1 VRVYKKA
8 TGQFYTIFNT
18 SFVPYVLNCG
28 SEIEFKHM
36 DKIKILW
43 VDDEIDLLKPHILF
57 LEKKNYEV
65 TTCNNGVDAIDV
77 FDDGNFDIVFL
88 DENMPGMSGL
98 ETLQEMKEKKST
110 TPVIMITKSEEEYI
124 MEEAIGSKIA
134 DYLIKP
140 VNPNQILLSLK
151 KNLDHSR
158 LVSEKTT
165 LDYQK
170 EFRKI
175 SMEMGMVRTYEDW
188 IELYKKLIFWEL
200 ELENIEDQSMIEILE
215 SQKTEANSQFGKFI
229 ERNYEDWFEP
239 KADKPILS
247 HTLFR
252 EVVVPEIVK
261 KDKPVLFVVIDNLR
275 YDQWKSFESVVSNHY
290 KIEKEIPYYSI
301 LPTATQYARN
311 AIFSGLTPLEME
323 KQFPQYWKNDVEE
336 GGKNLY
342 EAEFLAA
349 HLKKLGLNIKQDYFK
364 ITNLAS
370 GKKLAENFKALKD
383 NNLVTVV
390 YNFVDMLS
398 HAKTEMDV
406 VKELASDDK
415 AYRSLTLSWFKNSP
429 LLDIIQQA
437 QKMGFKLV
445 LTTDHGTINVRN
457 PSKVIGDKNTS
468 LNLRYKTGRSLTYE
482 DKDVYAVKEPKRIGL
497 PTINMSSS
505 YIFAK
510 NDFFLAYVNNY
521 NHYVSYYKNS
531 YQHGGISLEE
541 MIIPL
546 LVLNPK

>member
-1 VRVYKKA
+1 
-8 TGQFYTIFNT
+8 
-18 SFVPYVLNCG
+18 
-28 SEIEFKHM
+28 M

-65 TTCNNGVDAIDV
+65 TTCNNGRDAIDI
-77 FDDGNFDIVFL
+77 FDENNFDIVFL

-98 ETLQEMKEKKST
+98 ETLSEMKEKKSSV
-110 TPVIMITKSEEEYI
+110 PMIMITKSEEEYI

-140 VNPNQILLSLK
+140 VNPHQILLSLK

-158 LVSEKTT
+158 LISQKTT

-175 SMEMGMVRTYEDW
+175 TMEMAMVNSYEDW

-200 ELENIEDQSMIEILE
+200 ELENINDQSMIEILE

-229 ERNYEDWFEP
+229 ERNYEDWFKP
-239 KADKPILS
+239 KADKPIQS

-252 EVVVPEIVK
+252 DLVVPEIVK
-261 KDKPVLFVVIDNLR
+261 KDKPILFVVIDNLR
-275 YDQWKSFESVVSNHY
+275 YDQWKTFESVVANYY
-290 KIEKEIPYYSI
+290 KLEKEVPYYAI

-323 KQFPQYWKNDVEE
+323 KQFPQYWKNDPEE
-336 GGKNLY
+336 GGKNLF
-342 EAEFLAA
+342 EAEFLSAQ
-349 HLKKLGLNIKQDYFK
+349 LKRLGLNIKEDYFK
-364 ITNLAS
+364 ITNLAG
-370 GKKLAENFKALKD
+370 GKKLVDNFKTLK
-383 NNLVTVV
+383 NNDLVTVV

-429 LLDIIQQA
+429 LLEIIQQA
-437 QKMGFKLV
+437 QKLGFKLI
-445 LTTDHGTINVRN
+445 LTTDHGTINVKN
-457 PSKVIGDKNTS
+457 PSKVVGDKNTS

-482 DKDVYAVKEPKRIGL
+482 HKDVYAVKEPKNIGL

-510 NDFFLAYVNNY
+510 NDLFLAYVNNF
-521 NHYVSYYKNS
+521 NHYVSYYKNT

-541 MIIPL
+541 IIIPFL
-546 LVLNPK
+546 IFNPK

>member
-1 VRVYKKA
+1 ME
-8 TGQFYTIFNT
+8 
-18 SFVPYVLNCG
+18 P
-28 SEIEFKHM
+28 
-36 DKIKILW
+36 IKILW

-57 LEKKNYEV
+57 LEKKNYKV
-65 TTCNNGVDAIDV
+65 TTCNNGRDAIDV
-77 FDDGNFDIVFL
+77 FEEGNFDIVFL

-98 ETLQEMKEKKST
+98 ETLSEMKEKKSS

-175 SMEMGMVRTYEDW
+175 AMDMAMVNSYEDW
-188 IELYKKLIFWEL
+188 VELYKKLLFWEL
-200 ELENIEDQSMIEILE
+200 ELENINDQAMFEILE
-215 SQKTEANSQFGKFI
+215 SQKVEANAQFGKFI
-229 ERNYEDWFEP
+229 ERNYEDWFDSN
-239 KADKPILS
+239 ADKPIQS

-252 EVVVPEIVK
+252 ELVVPELVK

-275 YDQWKSFESVVSNHY
+275 YDQWKVMENVVSNFY
-290 KIEKEIPYYSI
+290 KLEKEVPYYAI

-311 AIFSGLTPLEME
+311 AIFSGMLPSEME

-342 EAEFLAA
+342 EAEFLSA
-349 HLKKLGLNIKQDYFK
+349 HLKRLGLKIKEDYFK
-364 ITNLAS
+364 ITNLQS
-370 GKKLAENFKALKD
+370 GKKLAESFKALKD
-383 NNLVTVV
+383 NDLVTIV

-429 LLDIIQQA
+429 LLEIIQQA
-437 QKMGFKLV
+437 QKLGFKLII
-445 LTTDHGTINVRN
+445 TTDHGTINVKN

-482 DKDVYAVKEPKRIGL
+482 DKDVYAVKDPKKIGL
-497 PTINMSSS
+497 PSINMSSS

-510 NDFFLAYVNNY
+510 NDYFLAYVNNY
-521 NHYVSYYKNS
+521 NHYVSYYRNT

-541 MIIPL
+541 MIVPF
-546 LVLNPK
+546 LVFNPK

>member
-1 VRVYKKA
+1 
-8 TGQFYTIFNT
+8 
-18 SFVPYVLNCG
+18 
-28 SEIEFKHM
+28 M

-57 LEKKNYEV
+57 LENKNYVV
-65 TTCNNGVDAIDV
+65 TTCNNGRDAVDI
-77 FDDGNFDIVFL
+77 FEENQFDIVFL

-98 ETLQEMKEKKST
+98 ETLSEMKEKKSAV
-110 TPVIMITKSEEEYI
+110 PVIMITKSEEEYI

-158 LVSEKTT
+158 LISEKTT

-175 SMEMGMVRTYEDW
+175 AMDMAMVRTYEDW
-188 IELYKKLIFWEL
+188 VELYKKLLFWEL
-200 ELENIEDQSMIEILE
+200 ELENIEDQSMVEILE
-215 SQKTEANSQFGKFI
+215 SQKTEANVQFGKFI
-229 ERNYEDWFEP
+229 ERNYEDWFQP

-247 HTLFR
+247 HEIFGEL
-252 EVVVPEIVK
+252 VAPEIRK
-261 KDKPVLFVVIDNLR
+261 KDKPILFIVIDNLR
-275 YDQWKSFESVVSNHY
+275 YDQWKAFESVVNNHY
-290 KIEKEIPYYSI
+290 KLEKEVSYFSI

-323 KQFPQYWKNDVEE
+323 KKFPQYWKNDPDE

-342 EAEFLAA
+342 EGEFLTEQ
-349 HLKKLGLNIKQDYFK
+349 LKRLGLNIKQEYYK
-364 ITNLAS
+364 ITNFAS
-370 GKKLAENFKALKD
+370 GKKLADNFKSLK
-383 NNLVTVV
+383 NNDLTTIV

-406 VKELASDDK
+406 VKELASNDK
-415 AYRSLTLSWFKNSP
+415 AYRSLTASWFKNSP
-429 LLDIIQQA
+429 LLDMIQQA
-437 QKMGFKLV
+437 QQLGFKLII
-445 LTTDHGTINVRN
+445 TTDHGTINCKN

-482 DKDVYAVKEPKRIGL
+482 DKDVYAVKDPKKIGL
-497 PTINMSSS
+497 PALNMSSS
-505 YIFAK
+505 FIFAK
-510 NDFFLAYVNNY
+510 NDLFLAYVNNY
-521 NHYVSYYKNS
+521 NHYVSYYRNT

-541 MIIPL
+541 MVIPF
-546 LVLNPK
+546 LVLEPR

>member
-1 VRVYKKA
+1 
-8 TGQFYTIFNT
+8 
-18 SFVPYVLNCG
+18 
-28 SEIEFKHM
+28 
-36 DKIKILW
+36 
-43 VDDEIDLLKPHILF
+43 
-57 LEKKNYEV
+57 
-65 TTCNNGVDAIDV
+65 
-77 FDDGNFDIVFL
+77 
-88 DENMPGMSGL
+88 
-98 ETLQEMKEKKST
+98 MKEKKSAV
-110 TPVIMITKSEEEYI
+110 PMIMITKSEEEYI

-158 LVSEKTT
+158 LISQKTT

-175 SMEMGMVRTYEDW
+175 SMEMAMVNSYEDW
-188 IELYKKLIFWEL
+188 VELYKKLIFWEL
-200 ELENIEDQSMIEILE
+200 NLENINDHGMIEILE
-215 SQKTEANSQFGKFI
+215 SQKAEANSQFGKFI
-229 ERNYEDWFEP
+229 ERNYEDWFLP
-239 KADKPILS
+239 KADKPIQS

-252 EVVVPEIVK
+252 ELVVPEIVK
-261 KDKPVLFVVIDNLR
+261 KDKPILFVVIDNLR
-275 YDQWKSFESVVSNHY
+275 YDQWKTFESEVANYY
-290 KIEKEIPYYSI
+290 KLEKEVPYFSI

-323 KQFPQYWKNDVEE
+323 TKFPQYWKNDPEE

-342 EAEFLAA
+342 EAEFLSAQ
-349 HLKKLGLNIKQDYFK
+349 LKRLGLNIKEDYFK
-364 ITNLAS
+364 ITNLAA
-370 GKKLAENFKALKD
+370 GKKLVENFKGLRD
-383 NNLVTVV
+383 NDLVTVV

-429 LLDIIQQA
+429 LLEIIQQA
-437 QKMGFKLV
+437 QKLGFKLII
-445 LTTDHGTINVRN
+445 TTDHGTINVKN
-457 PSKVIGDKNTS
+457 PSKVVGDKNTS

-482 DKDVYAVKEPKRIGL
+482 YKDVYAVKDPKKIGL

-510 NDFFLAYVNNY
+510 NDLFLAYVNNF
-521 NHYVSYYKNS
+521 NHYVSYYRNT

-541 MIIPL
+541 MIIPCL
-546 LVLNPK
+546 IFNPK

>member
-1 VRVYKKA
+1 
-8 TGQFYTIFNT
+8 
-18 SFVPYVLNCG
+18 
-28 SEIEFKHM
+28 M
-36 DKIKILW
+36 DSIKILW

-57 LEKKNYEV
+57 LEKKNYNV
-65 TTCNNGVDAIDV
+65 TTYNNGRDAIDA
-77 FDDGNFDIVFL
+77 FEDGNFDIVFL

-98 ETLQEMKEKKST
+98 ETLQEMKEKKSS

-158 LVSEKTT
+158 LISEKTT

-175 SMEMGMVRTYEDW
+175 AMEMAMVKTYEDW
-188 IELYKKLIFWEL
+188 VELYKKLLFWEL
-200 ELENIEDQSMIEILE
+200 ELENINDQSMFEILE
-215 SQKTEANSQFGKFI
+215 SQKVEANVQFGKFI
-229 ERNYEDWFEP
+229 ERNYEDWFATPVRQGSSAP
-239 KADKPILS
+239 KVDIRGKAELSEAKPIQS

-252 EVVVPEIVK
+252 ELVVPELVK
-261 KDKPVLFVVIDNLR
+261 KEKPILFVVIDNLR
-275 YDQWKSFESVVSNHY
+275 YDQWKAMESTVANYY
-290 KIEKEIPYYSI
+290 KLEKEVPYFAS

-311 AIFSGLTPLEME
+311 SIFSGLTPLEME

-342 EAEFLAA
+342 EAEFLTA
-349 HLKKLGLNIKQDYFK
+349 HLKRLGLNIKQEYFK
-364 ITNLAS
+364 ITNLTN
-370 GKKLAENFKALKD
+370 GKKLAENFKGLKD
-383 NNLVTVV
+383 NDLVTVV

-429 LLDIIQQA
+429 LLEIIQQG
-437 QKMGFKLV
+437 QKLGFKLII
-445 LTTDHGTINVRN
+445 TTDHGTINVKN

-482 DKDVYAVKEPKRIGL
+482 DKEVYAVKDPKKIGL
-497 PTINMSSS
+497 PVINMSSS

-510 NDFFLAYVNNY
+510 NDYFLAYVNNY
-521 NHYVSYYKNS
+521 NHYVSYYRNT
-531 YQHGGISLEE
+531 YQHGGISMEE
-541 MIIPL
+541 MIVPF
-546 LVLNPK
+546 LVFNAK

>member
-1 VRVYKKA
+1 
-8 TGQFYTIFNT
+8 
-18 SFVPYVLNCG
+18 
-28 SEIEFKHM
+28 M

-43 VDDEIDLLKPHILF
+43 VDDEIDYLKPHILF
-57 LEKKNYEV
+57 LEKKNYSV
-65 TTCNNGVDAIDV
+65 TTCNNGRDAIDI
-77 FDDGNFDIVFL
+77 FENENFDIVFL

-98 ETLQEMKEKKST
+98 ETLSEMKEKKSSI
-110 TPVIMITKSEEEYI
+110 PMIMITKSEEEYI

-158 LVSEKTT
+158 LISQKTT

-175 SMEMGMVRTYEDW
+175 TMEMAQVNSYEDW
-188 IELYKKLIFWEL
+188 IEMYKKLIFWEL
-200 ELENIEDQSMIEILE
+200 ELENINDQSMVEILE
-215 SQKTEANSQFGKFI
+215 SQKAEANSQFGKFI
-229 ERNYEDWFEP
+229 ERNYEDWFAP
-239 KADKPILS
+239 KADKPVQS

-252 EVVVPEIVK
+252 ELVVPEIIK

-275 YDQWKSFESVVSNHY
+275 YDQWKTFESVVANYY
-290 KIEKEIPYYSI
+290 KLEKEVPYYAI

-323 KQFPQYWKNDVEE
+323 KQFPQYWKNDPEE

-342 EAEFLAA
+342 EAEFLTAQ
-349 HLKKLGLNIKQDYFK
+349 LKRLGLHIKEDYFK
-364 ITNLAS
+364 ITNLAG
-370 GKKLAENFKALKD
+370 GKKLVENFRSLKD
-383 NNLVTVV
+383 NDLVTIV

-429 LLDIIQQA
+429 LLEIIQQA
-437 QKMGFKLV
+437 QKLGFKLI
-445 LTTDHGTINVRN
+445 LTTDHGTINVKN
-457 PSKVIGDKNTS
+457 PSKVVGDKNTS

-482 DKDVYAVKEPKRIGL
+482 HKDVYAVKEPKNIGL

-510 NDFFLAYVNNY
+510 NDLFLAYVNNY
-521 NHYVSYYKNS
+521 NHYVSYYKNT

-541 MIIPL
+541 MIIPF
-546 LVLNPK
+546 LVFNPK